1 MSCAD
6 ELRGLGEV
14 RATLTAKGGE
24 LVAICVQPLERLKE
38 GREDNPTLPCFLA
51 ADPNGDAIRKL
62 DLVHKTF
69 GKIGKTLAI
78 PANILLDSSGVVRWV
93 HYANIVSDR
102 PDPKEVLQKVL
113 SVESNAKVLGV
124 TQK

>member
-14 RATLTAKGGE
+14 RATLTSKGGE
-24 LVAICVQPLERLKE
+24 LVAIAVQKVERLKE
-38 GREDNPTLPCFLA
+38 GREDNPNLPVFLA

-62 DLVHKTF
+62 DLVHKSF

-78 PANILLDSSGVVRWV
+78 PANILLDSTGVVRWA
-93 HYANIVSDR
+93 HFANIVSDR
-102 PDPKEVLQKVL
+102 PDPKEVLKKVL
-113 SVESNAKVLGV
+113 SVDSNAKVLGV
-124 TQK
+124 SR

>member
-62 DLVHKTF
+62 DLVHKIF

-78 PANILLDSSGVVRWV
+78 PANILLDSSDVVRWV